1 MWDLSFL
8 LFKELH
14 KLSLSDKIITVKPV
28 LAAVEMWYTLDAQ
41 KEKRHWSGGTYVF
54 TGGERE
60 GQEVVINFDLKI
72 NF

>member
-41 KEKRHWSGGTYVF
+41 KEKRH
-54 TGGERE
+54 
-60 GQEVVINFDLKI
+60 
-72 NF
+72 